1 MKEKQVK
8 QSRNKTK
15 KHTTNE
21 NKRNQ
26 HIETHE
32 NFSNI
37 KNNTKTAKLTNTR
50 QSEYKKLIVK
60 QGKRQVRKKK
70 RKRTEDQE
78 TRRPEEQGTRGPL
91 DQTTRGPDNEGT
103 RWRGRD
109 DQGSTGLEDQGTR
122 APKKKKKK
130 KRKKKNKYLPK
141 NNYWKWLRLCFNES
155 GFQTST
161 KCPRLYQYFCLGS
174 TPLPSPT
181 ASDNAEYKPVVRSM
195 TRLRHGVIDL
205 QFATLKTYREKLVQY
220 LLRKMKIKK
229 SLMMKANAA
238 KLYSLIWNPVTWSR
252 VWSLTA
258 SFSSMRWREANAQRF
273 QAHKSHCRWW
283 WVHPTYPVEH
293 FEGGESIPEQSV
305 NPPIRSFHQ
314 SKCARI
320 LVTCWMKSQ
329 FDLAALSSTLRYD
342 RKKPENEI
350 IWPEPAVATTKAAV
364 WCWSSSAILCIA
376 PTTATFASTKTCG
389 PNPTDITSLRIE
401 L

>member
-1 MKEKQVK
+1 
-8 QSRNKTK
+8 
-15 KHTTNE
+15 
-21 NKRNQ
+21 
-26 HIETHE
+26 
-32 NFSNI
+32 
-37 KNNTKTAKLTNTR
+37 
-50 QSEYKKLIVK
+50 
-60 QGKRQVRKKK
+60 
-70 RKRTEDQE
+70 
-78 TRRPEEQGTRGPL
+78 
-91 DQTTRGPDNEGT
+91 
-103 RWRGRD
+103 
-109 DQGSTGLEDQGTR
+109 
-122 APKKKKKK
+122 
-130 KRKKKNKYLPK
+130 
-141 NNYWKWLRLCFNES
+141 
-155 GFQTST
+155 
-161 KCPRLYQYFCLGS
+161 
-174 TPLPSPT
+174 
-181 ASDNAEYKPVVRSM
+181 M

-205 QFATLKTYREKLVQY
+205 QFATLTTYREKLVQY

-238 KLYSLIWNPVTWSR
+238 QLYSLIWNPVTWSR

-258 SFSSMRWREANAQRF
+258 SFSLMRWREANAQRF
-273 QAHKSHCRWW
+273 QAHKRHCRWW

-293 FEGGESIPEQSV
+293 FKGGESIPEQSV

-350 IWPEPAVATTKAAV
+350 IWPEAAAATTKAAV
-364 WCWSSSAILCIA
+364 WCWSSSATLCIA